1 MVDSPRQEYFP
12 NETLSV
18 AERRRW
24 LRIGPINWLH
34 PTKLYM
40 VRVFV
45 LPEDVERG
53 ARASVKD
60 LRRVI
65 KWLLTFVHT
74 SPEAWDGEGEMWDN
88 QRDMWH
94 NGSGTSDDK
103 SDTVLPPKLYGV
115 PSAEHDE
122 SLFYIFNTLDSP
134 DPQTAAFSGS
144 QYAHDSL
151 NSILYDMIPGLKTE
165 LYPYQKRSV
174 AAMLSREEDPARS
187 PDQRKPRYTD
197 LNGNTFYMD
206 VLDGTVTQDPQLY
219 IEPRGGILAET
230 MGYGK
235 TLACLALVLATR
247 GHYPQVPE
255 GRIETR
261 DTHVRA
267 TTSSLLSM
275 SARALVHAGV
285 PWKAEFHALKQAGY
299 HYAHV
304 VEEIRRY
311 DREFAEPI
319 FHPTTPNRRASKRE
333 ADRTLRLCYGTLV
346 IVPPNLVTQWQF
358 EIAKHVEFDA
368 LDVLVLN
375 KMDEDLPPWRE
386 LMRYDIV
393 LIAKNRLEKEYRDN
407 DLNEGKRYS
416 YEAKYRSSLT
426 ELRWLRIICDEGH
439 DFAGSSS
446 THAMAMLSK
455 MSVER
460 RWIISGTP
468 SGSVY
473 GVEINLA
480 ANESHD
486 SPRKTSLTKALEDRR
501 LPDSVKQEI
510 KDVDKLRTIVVHFLR
525 QQPWANQKGSDH
537 ASWNK
542 YLAPFDTAGQRR
554 CAPGLRPLLQSLMVR
569 HRIEE
574 LDIDVPLPEL
584 HNRTVYLEPSYY
596 DKLSLNLF
604 MLDLTVNAVTSERI
618 DEDYMFHP
626 KNRKALDLLVSNL
639 RQSTFHWV
647 GFGADSIVETMRVG
661 NKYFDENID
670 RISDKDAL
678 LLTQGLMNAEIAL
691 DDAGWRAFSTL
702 HEVGVYIEKFP
713 GSEDV
718 RQAWSIHGL
727 HADPL
732 LLGTTQARAVQNFV
746 LTNTDQ
752 NDPTTGLFGAG
763 LRVLNESRKKAEEEQ
778 KTKKEKAA
786 KASENAE
793 RRKNTPAGV
802 TEEVTLS
809 RSSHAPA
816 RLVNAPRKR
825 SRSDSGPRA
834 PSTSNQALQALQ
846 STKILGFT
854 SAKLT
859 YLCSQLLQHSSASK
873 SIVFYDSQSPN
884 IAFWLAEALE
894 LLSIPH
900 LIYASGLKQELR
912 SKYLRDFNT
921 EDKYRVLVMDLKQ
934 ASLGLHIAIANRV
947 YIVTPIWSPSV
958 EAQAIK
964 RAHRIGQ
971 TKEVFV
977 ETLVLKD
984 TIEERMWKRR
994 KGMSEKEQRSEGKGG
1009 WLDDEGVCGIIK
1021 SEGFLSFGEQ
1031 TEEVPGPETLNGDD
1045 VVKKTRVKESAKVA
1059 KLDVPQELFFRGNR
1073 ASIGNPATDT
1083 ELQIYDDEALQWDGS
1098 GRTNGNRHKE
1108 SGDAHASGSK
1118 RRRVGGVRFVG
1129 EGIEISDTTPPPL
1142 RATNALREI
1151 PVEDS
1156 SQNSSP
1162 MDLTNS
1168 SPVLG
1173 LTTSHTGS
1181 GQQEPAQMPSPSEE
1195 GEVTPSPALEKPKKN
1210 VRIAVH
1216 APTPPAL
1223 SEGTSLAY

>member
-1 MVDSPRQEYFP
+1 MSADGIHPRWLMIDSPRREWFP
-12 NETLSV
+12 NETLSI
-18 AERRRW
+18 AQRRRW
-24 LRIGPINWLH
+24 LRTELIDSTSTTDQAVL
-34 PTKLYM
+34 
-40 VRVFV
+40 RVFV
-45 LPEDVERG
+45 LPEDVERS

-60 LRRVI
+60 LRRTI
-65 KWLLTFVHT
+65 KWLLTFVDT
-74 SPEAWDGEGEMWDN
+74 SHQAWTGGFDP
-88 QRDMWH
+88 
-94 NGSGTSDDK
+94 S
-103 SDTVLPPKLYGV
+103 LPPQLYGV
-115 PSAEHDE
+115 PSAGHDE

-134 DPQTAAFSGS
+134 HPQLDSFSGS
-144 QYAHDSL
+144 QHAHDSL
-151 NSILYDMIPGLKTE
+151 NNIQYDAIPGLKTE

-174 AAMLSREEDPARS
+174 AAMLSREASPAKS
-187 PDQRKPRYTD
+187 ADQRKPRYID
-197 LNGNTFYMD
+197 LNRSTFHMD
-206 VLDGTVTQDPQLY
+206 VFDGTITQDPQLY
-219 IEPRGGILAET
+219 VEPQGGILAET

-255 GRIETR
+255 GRIETGIT
-261 DTHVRA
+261 DVHP
-267 TTSSLLSM
+267 TTSTLLSM

-285 PWKAEFHALKQAGY
+285 PWKAELDALRQAGY

-304 VEEIRRY
+304 IEEIRRY

-319 FHPTTPNRRASKRE
+319 FHPTTPNRKASKRE
-333 ADRTLRLCYGTLV
+333 ADRILRLCYGTLV
-346 IVPPNLVTQWQF
+346 IVPPNLVAQWQL
-358 EIAKHVEFDA
+358 EIAKHVETDA
-368 LDVLVLN
+368 LDFLVLN
-375 KMDEDLPPWRE
+375 KMDEHLPPWRE
-386 LMRYDIV
+386 LMRYDLV

-407 DLNEGKRYS
+407 DLNEGKRFS
-416 YEAKYRSSLT
+416 HEAKYRSSLT
-426 ELRWLRIICDEGH
+426 EVRWLRIICDEGH

-473 GVEINLA
+473 GVEVNLA
-480 ANESHD
+480 ANETQELS
-486 SPRKTSLTKALEDRR
+486 RKASLNKALEDRR

-574 LDIDVPLPEL
+574 LDIDVPLPTL

-604 MLDLTVNAVTSERI
+604 MLDLTINAVTSERI

-661 NKYFDENID
+661 NKYFDDKID
-670 RISDKDAL
+670 TIADKDAL
-678 LLTQGLMNAEIAL
+678 SLTQGLVIGELAL
-691 DDAGWRAFSTL
+691 NDAGWRAFSTL
-702 HEVGVYIEKFP
+702 HEIGVYIGNFP
-713 GSEDV
+713 GSDDV
-718 RQAWSIHGL
+718 SQAWSIHGL
-727 HADPL
+727 HKDPV

-752 NDPTTGLFGAG
+752 NNPTTGLFGAG

-778 KTKKEKAA
+778 KTKMEKAA

-809 RSSHAPA
+809 RASHAPS

-825 SRSDSGPRA
+825 SRSDSAPRP
-834 PSTSNQALQALQ
+834 PSIRIEALSALQD
-846 STKILGFT
+846 TKILGFT

-859 YLCSQLLQHSSASK
+859 YLCSQLLRHSSSSK

-912 SKYLRDFNT
+912 SKYLRDFHT

-984 TIEERMWKRR
+984 TIEERMWSRR
-994 KGMSEKEQRSEGKGG
+994 KGMSEKEQRSEAKGG

-1021 SEGFLSFGEQ
+1021 SEGFLKFGEE
-1031 TEEVPGPETLNGDD
+1031 TEETPGAEIREGDD
-1045 VVKKTRVKESAKVA
+1045 IVKKSRVRESAKVA
-1059 KLDVPQELFFRGNR
+1059 RLDVPRELFSRGDTVHVGDKD
-1073 ASIGNPATDT
+1073 IEDGVQGNGIEHIHRQGYGNAN
-1083 ELQIYDDEALQWDGS
+1083 GS
-1098 GRTNGNRHKE
+1098 GFEERNGQDKVL
-1108 SGDAHASGSK
+1108 K
-1118 RRRVGGVRFVG
+1118 KRRVGGVRFADEDAVVP
-1129 EGIEISDTTPPPL
+1129 TTPTS
-1142 RATNALREI
+1142 AGGSE
-1151 PVEDS
+1151 
-1156 SQNSSP
+1156 SQGSSP
-1162 MDLTNS
+1162 MDPVNS
-1168 SPVLG
+1168 SPVLRG
-1173 LTTSHTGS
+1173 RMATSWPDCQTSRRSRRHH
-1181 GQQEPAQMPSPSEE
+1181 QP
-1195 GEVTPSPALEKPKKN
+1195 
-1210 VRIAVH
+1210 VRCH
-1216 APTPPAL
+1216 
-1223 SEGTSLAY
+1223 

>member
-1 MVDSPRQEYFP
+1 MIDTPRRELFP
-12 NETLSV
+12 NEALSL

-24 LRIGPINWLH
+24 LRVEQINQAL
-34 PTKLYM
+34 TTDQEVL
-40 VRVFV
+40 RIFV
-45 LPEDVERG
+45 LPEDVNRS
-53 ARASVKD
+53 ARVSVKE
-60 LRRVI
+60 LRRII
-65 KWLLTFVHT
+65 KWLLTFVDT
-74 SPEAWDGEGEMWDN
+74 SSQTWAGKFDP
-88 QRDMWH
+88 
-94 NGSGTSDDK
+94 SS
-103 SDTVLPPKLYGV
+103 PPKLYGV
-115 PSAEHDE
+115 PSADHDE

-134 DPQTAAFSGS
+134 NPQIHSFSGS
-144 QYAHDSL
+144 QYALDSL
-151 NSILYDMIPGLKTE
+151 NSILYDAVPGLKTQ

-174 AAMLSREEDPARS
+174 AVMLSREEDPTKSA
-187 PDQRKPRYTD
+187 DQRKPQYTD
-197 LNGNTFYMD
+197 LDRNTFHMD
-206 VLDGTVTQDPQLY
+206 VFDGTVTQDPHLY
-219 IEPRGGILAET
+219 NEPRGGILAET

-261 DTHVRA
+261 TTHLRP
-267 TTSSLLSM
+267 TTSSLLST

-299 HYAHV
+299 HYAHL

-319 FHPTTPNRRASKRE
+319 FHPTTPNRKASKRE
-333 ADRTLRLCYGTLV
+333 ADRILRLCYGTLV

-358 EIAKHVEFDA
+358 EIAKHVESDA

-375 KMDEDLPPWRE
+375 KMDDDLPPWRE

-393 LIAKNRLEKEYRDN
+393 LVAKNRLEKEYRDN
-407 DLNEGKRYS
+407 DLHEGKRYS
-416 YEAKYRSSLT
+416 HQAKYCSPLT
-426 ELRWLRIICDEGH
+426 EVRWLRIICDEGH

-446 THAMAMLSK
+446 THAMAMLAK
-455 MSVER
+455 ISVER

-473 GVEINLA
+473 GVEVNLA
-480 ANESHD
+480 ANETHE
-486 SPRKTSLTKALEDRR
+486 SPRKASLKKALEDRR
-501 LPDSVKQEI
+501 IPDSVKQEI
-510 KDVDKLRTIVVHFLR
+510 KDVDKLKNIVVHFLR

-574 LDIDVPLPEL
+574 LDIDVPLPDL

-626 KNRKALDLLVSNL
+626 KNRKALNLLVSNL

-647 GFGADSIVETMRVG
+647 GFGSDSILETMRVG
-661 NKYFDENID
+661 NKYFDDNID
-670 RISDKDAL
+670 TIADKDAL
-678 LLTQGLMNAEIAL
+678 SLTQGFMNGEMAL
-691 DDAGWRAFSTL
+691 DDPGWRALSTL
-702 HEVGVYIEKFP
+702 HEVGVYIKHFP
-713 GSEDV
+713 GREEIK
-718 RQAWSIHGL
+718 QAWALHGL
-727 HADPL
+727 PSNPL

-746 LTNTDQ
+746 LTNADQ
-752 NDPTTGLFGAG
+752 RDPTTGLFGAG

-786 KASENAE
+786 KASEKAE
-793 RRKNTPAGV
+793 RKKNTPAGV

-816 RLVNAPRKR
+816 RLVNAHRKR
-825 SRSDSGPRA
+825 SRSDSGPR
-834 PSTSNQALQALQ
+834 PSSILNEASRTLR
-846 STKILGFT
+846 STKIVGFT

-859 YLCSQLLQHSSASK
+859 YLCSQLLHHSPTSK

-912 SKYLRDFNT
+912 SKYLREFNK
-921 EDKYRVLVMDLKQ
+921 DNRFRVLVMDLKQ

-947 YIVTPIWSPSV
+947 YIVSPIWSPSV

-984 TIEERMWKRR
+984 SIEERMWKRR
-994 KGMSEKEQRSEGKGG
+994 KGLSEKEQRSESKGG

-1021 SEGFLSFGEQ
+1021 SEGFLRFGEE
-1031 TEEVPGPETLNGDD
+1031 TEEVLEAEIRDHDGI
-1045 VVKKTRVKESAKVA
+1045 VKKTRVIESAKVA
-1059 KLDVPQELFFRGNR
+1059 KLDVPQELFSKGNR
-1073 ASIGNPATDT
+1073 FPVRDNKMDGEVQSSNEGHTHRRESASDIGSSHG
-1083 ELQIYDDEALQWDGS
+1083 ESSDDRERD
-1098 GRTNGNRHKE
+1098 
-1108 SGDAHASGSK
+1108 SK
-1118 RRRVGGVRFVG
+1118 RRRVSGVRFAD
-1129 EGIEISDTTPPPL
+1129 EANPPTDDAFPNTPSILSENERQGPSPINL
-1142 RATNALREI
+1142 T
-1151 PVEDS
+1151 DS
-1156 SQNSSP
+1156 S
-1162 MDLTNS
+1162 L
-1168 SPVLG
+1168 VLERKDG
-1173 LTTSHTGS
+1173 DVLH
-1181 GQQEPAQMPSPSEE
+1181 GQQEQEKGRMPLPLED
-1195 GEVTPSPALEKPKKN
+1195 GQATLSPAMVLPKKRVTIADDAGLPSQLPEKPALLPY
-1210 VRIAVH
+1210 R
-1216 APTPPAL
+1216 PT
-1223 SEGTSLAY
+1223 

>member
-1 MVDSPRQEYFP
+1 MIDSPRREYFP
-12 NETLSV
+12 NEALAV
-18 AERRRW
+18 AQRRRW
-24 LRIGPINWLH
+24 LHIEQIHQADTNDQAVL
-34 PTKLYM
+34 
-40 VRVFV
+40 RVFV
-45 LPEDVERG
+45 LPEDVERSV
-53 ARASVKD
+53 RASVKD
-60 LRRVI
+60 LRRTI
-65 KWLLTFVHT
+65 KWLLTFVDTAH
-74 SPEAWDGEGEMWDN
+74 EAWTGDFDG
-88 QRDMWH
+88 
-94 NGSGTSDDK
+94 SS
-103 SDTVLPPKLYGV
+103 PPKLYGV
-115 PSAEHDE
+115 PSADHDE
-122 SLFYIFNTLDSP
+122 SLFYIFNTLKSPNPQIDSF
-134 DPQTAAFSGS
+134 TGS
-144 QYAHDSL
+144 QYAHESL
-151 NSILYDMIPGLKTE
+151 NSILYDAIPGLKTE
-165 LYPYQKRSV
+165 MYPYQKRSV
-174 AAMLSREEDPARS
+174 AAMLSREASPAKS
-187 PDQRKPRYTD
+187 ADQRKPQYTD
-197 LNGNTFYMD
+197 LDRNTFHMD
-206 VLDGTVTQDPQLY
+206 VFDGTVTQDPQLY
-219 IEPRGGILAET
+219 VEPQGGILAET

-255 GRIETR
+255 GRIETTT
-261 DTHVRA
+261 THLRA

-285 PWKAEFHALKQAGY
+285 PWKAEFHALQQAGY

-311 DREFAEPI
+311 DHEFAEPI
-319 FHPTTPNRRASKRE
+319 FHPTTPNRKASKRE
-333 ADRTLRLCYGTLV
+333 ADRILRLCCGTLV
-346 IVPPNLVTQWQF
+346 IVPPNLIAQWQF
-358 EIAKHVEFDA
+358 EIAKHVEVDA
-368 LDVLVLN
+368 LDLLVLN
-375 KMDEDLPPWRE
+375 KMDENLPPWRE

-407 DLNEGKRYS
+407 DLNEGKRFS

-426 ELRWLRIICDEGH
+426 EIRWLRIICDEGH

-473 GVEINLA
+473 GVEVNLA
-480 ANESHD
+480 ANETQE
-486 SPRKTSLTKALEDRR
+486 SPRKASLNKALEDRR

-574 LDIDVPLPEL
+574 LDIDVPLPDL

-604 MLDLTVNAVTSERI
+604 MLDLTVNAVTSERT

-647 GFGADSIVETMRVG
+647 GFGADSIVETIRVG
-661 NKYFDENID
+661 NKYFDNNID
-670 RISDKDAL
+670 TIADKDAL
-678 LLTQGLMNAEIAL
+678 SLTQGLMNGELAL
-691 DDAGWRAFSTL
+691 DDSGWRAFSTL
-702 HEVGVYIEKFP
+702 HEIGVYIEDFP

-718 RQAWSIHGL
+718 KQAWSINGSQ
-727 HADPL
+727 ADPL
-732 LLGTTQARAVQNFV
+732 LQGTTQARAVQNFV
-746 LTNTDQ
+746 VSNADQ
-752 NDPTTGLFGAG
+752 HDPTTGLFGAG
-763 LRVLNESRKKAEEEQ
+763 LRVLNESRKKGEEEQ
-778 KTKKEKAA
+778 KNRKDKAA
-786 KASENAE
+786 KAPENAE
-793 RRKNTPAGV
+793 RKKNTPAGV

-825 SRSDSGPRA
+825 SRSDSGPRT
-834 PSTSNQALQALQ
+834 PSTSNQALEALQ

-859 YLCSQLLQHSSASK
+859 YLCSQLLRYSPSSK

-900 LIYASGLKQELR
+900 LIYAGGLKQELR

-934 ASLGLHIAIANRV
+934 ASLGLHIAVANRV

-994 KGMSEKEQRSEGKGG
+994 KGMSDREQRGEAKGG

-1021 SEGFLSFGEQ
+1021 SEGFLRFGEE
-1031 TEEVPGPETLNGDD
+1031 TEDIPGAEIRDGDD
-1045 VVKKTRVKESAKVA
+1045 IVKKTRVRDSAKVA
-1059 KLDVPQELFFRGNR
+1059 RLDVPQQLFFRR
-1073 ASIGNPATDT
+1073 DRLHIGDKNI
-1083 ELQIYDDEALQWDGS
+1083 EDEVQANSEVHSHQRENDS
-1098 GRTNGNRHKE
+1098 
-1108 SGDAHASGSK
+1108 ASGIGHDQSDGQDK
-1118 RRRVGGVRFVG
+1118 RAKKRRVGGVRFAG
-1129 EGIEISDTTPPPL
+1129 EASLPTDDVLPTTPPPSGGS
-1142 RATNALREI
+1142 E
-1151 PVEDS
+1151 
-1156 SQNSSP
+1156 SQGSSP
-1162 MDLTNS
+1162 MDLANS
-1168 SPVLG
+1168 SPVLERMHG
-1173 LTTSHTGS
+1173 DILAGHPDRKQEQTHSAS
-1181 GQQEPAQMPSPSEE
+1181 GM
-1195 GEVTPSPALEKPKKN
+1195 VK
-1210 VRIAVH
+1210 
-1216 APTPPAL
+1216 
-1223 SEGTSLAY
+1223 